1 MERTPHDRLDTP
13 PTDDD
18 AIKVLLRRDSEESA
32 YSFLPPTP
40 RSPLELLDDEEEEW
54 SLEDDKLLLSHV
66 LGFKKNI
73 KWKEAEAKMN
83 DRHLAMNCSE
93 RWEFLKKQL
102 LKDAQNVIE

>member
-1 MERTPHDRLDTP
+1 VERTPHDRLDTP

-40 RSPLELLDDEEEEW
+40 RSPLESLDDEEDEW
-54 SLEDDKLLLSHV
+54 SLEDDKALLSHV

-73 KWKEAEAKMN
+73 KWKEAEVKMN